1 MVDCSKVYDNP
12 GLCGDFVN
20 VGGTTYDSD
29 IDRAR
34 NTALGTDC
42 QTFSNAL
49 HLAAE
54 SGSSATVD
62 LLLAT
67 GADVNNQDPV
77 STFPPPLTRPR
88 TASITGVRGGKATLR
103 GSSGVAGRVDC
114 ASFRGEERP
123 HRDREEAA
131 GRRGGRGH
139 AVRGAL
145 SLLPSAV
152 SRQGQVARGSP
163 HWTGAVGCRT
173 R

>member
-12 GLCGDFVN
+12 GLCGEFVN

-54 SGSSATVD
+54 SGSSAAVD

-88 TASITGVRGGKATLR
+88 TASITGCAWRQGNLT
-103 GSSGVAGRVDC
+103 GSSGAAGRVDS
-114 ASFRGEERP
+114 AYLGGEERS
-123 HRDREEAA
+123 HCDRGQAA
-131 GRRGGRGH
+131 GVKGAGVLCRRSQQSQE
-139 AVRGAL
+139 ATEVETI
-145 SLLPSAV
+145 P
-152 SRQGQVARGSP
+152 QNQ
-163 HWTGAVGCRT
+163 TT
-173 R
+173 